1 MIEPSEIR
9 IMSVECDRVRGINL
23 AQGICDTPT
32 PQVVREAAQR
42 AIGEGMNQY
51 VRLDGIAP
59 LRQAIAHKLETY
71 NGLRVDPEREVL
83 VTSGST
89 GGFYAAVLALL
100 NPGDEVIV
108 FEPFYSYHVNTFVAH
123 GVQPVFVRTIAP
135 EWQFDMEALRH
146 AVTPRTRAIL
156 VNSPA
161 NPSGKVFSRAE
172 LESIAELCLRH
183 DLFLFTDEIYEYFLY
198 DGREH
203 ISPATLPGMRERS
216 ITITG
221 FSKTFSVTGWRL
233 GYVACDAKWRQAIA
247 YFHDLMYICAPSPL
261 QMGVT
266 AGLTQLGADFYAD
279 LRAEYATKRD
289 LLCDA
294 LSAAGLNPSVPQGA
308 YYVLADASA
317 LPGADAKQRA
327 MYLLENSGVAA
338 VPAKAFWHDN
348 YGENMLR
355 FCFAKTDADLRSAC
369 ERLKAMRPVGAAAQ

>member
-1 MIEPSEIR
+1 
-9 IMSVECDRVRGINL
+9 
-23 AQGICDTPT
+23 
-32 PQVVREAAQR
+32 
-42 AIGEGMNQY
+42 
-51 VRLDGIAP
+51 
-59 LRQAIAHKLETY
+59 
-71 NGLRVDPEREVL
+71 
-83 VTSGST
+83 
-89 GGFYAAVLALL
+89 L
-100 NPGDEVIV
+100 NPGDEVVV

-123 GVQPVFVRTIAP
+123 GVKPRFVRTSAP
-135 EWQFDMEALRH
+135 DWQIDMDALRD
-146 AVTPRTRAIL
+146 AVTPKTRAIL

-172 LESIAELCLRH
+172 LESIAELCIRH

-233 GYVACDAKWRQAIA
+233 GYVACDARWKKPIA

-266 AGLTQLGADFYAD
+266 AGLTQLGPDFYSD
-279 LRAEYATKRD
+279 LRAEYAHKRD

-294 LSAAGLNPSVPQGA
+294 LSAAGLKPSVPQGA

-327 MYLLENSGVAA
+327 MYLLEQSGVAA

-355 FCFAKTDADLRSAC
+355 FCFAKTDADLRAAC
-369 ERLKAMRPVGAAAQ
+369 DRLHAMRPVGTGVR